1 MGFLADIL
9 ADALPHRVPEAPL
22 DERED
27 TPVSEVVGE
36 APPAWGGVPAP
47 RSADHDW
54 EARPDS
60 GNGSRGLG
68 KVASAVV
75 PQGQGGILA
84 GAVRVPVEAGGEPD
98 RETGDDPGSLDSLP
112 EPAFVKSRGAGG
124 FEVSEGVPGLTSLPR
139 GAGLEE
145 GRSQGTERSSVPP
158 LVSTGLLRRKPQGSA
173 TPPAF
178 VPSVPP
184 RVSEARGPSMPASQE
199 AAPGRSPGPVAPGA
213 SVQEAPAPKG
223 RAAPGSVAPESA
235 ASETP
240 ARAQQPVPGAPAAER
255 EARAIPRDVARQ
267 APPPGEASRG
277 AAQALPPGEA
287 ARGAAQALPP
297 RRELQEPRVH
307 IGEVHVVITAPAPA
321 PASSSAIPGQGSDL
335 LNRHYLR
342 NA

>member
-22 DERED
+22 EEWED
-27 TPVSEVVGE
+27 TAVSEVVGE
-36 APPAWGGVPAP
+36 APPAWGGEPAP

-60 GNGSRGLG
+60 GNGNRGLG

-98 RETGDDPGSLDSLP
+98 RATGEDPDSLDVLP
-112 EPAFVKSRGAGG
+112 DPVLVKSRGAGG
-124 FEVSEGVPGLTSLPR
+124 FKVPEGVTGLTSLPR

-145 GRSQGTERSSVPP
+145 GTTQDTERPSVPP
-158 LVSTGLLRRKPQGSA
+158 LASTGLLRRKPQGSA

-178 VPSVPP
+178 VSSVPP

-199 AAPGRSPGPVAPGA
+199 AAPGRSSGPAAPGA
-213 SVQEAPAPKG
+213 SVQEVPASKG
-223 RAAPGSVAPESA
+223 RAAPGSASSESA
-235 ASETP
+235 SSETP
-240 ARAQQPVPGAPAAER
+240 ARARLPVPGAPAAER
-255 EARAIPRDVARQ
+255 EARETPRDVARQ
-267 APPPGEASRG
+267 APPPGEATRG
-277 AAQALPPGEA
+277 AAP
-287 ARGAAQALPP
+287 ALPP